1 MWRGAESSGTVKYPK
16 VILPRRSKADS
27 IDGVAATI
35 LMLVPLFALTAIGD
49 LLPSWLQPLLLIG
62 IPGGVFYIVFRDAMG
77 KGTSVG
83 KRALGLRII
92 DLRTGTPCSPRRVWA
107 RNLLDLIPIVDLIDF
122 VLMCLDSRGQK
133 MMDKVLDTQVVETW

>member
-16 VILPRRSKADS
+16 VILPRRFKADS

-49 LLPSWLQPLLLIG
+49 LLPSWLQPLPLIG

-77 KGTSVG
+77 KGASVG

-92 DLRTGTPCSPRRVWA
+92 DLRTGTPCSARRVWA